1 MKSVSGWI
9 GCAGRHSLRK
19 QLVVGLLV
27 RQSEEEEVW
36 QIDEIAQASLG
47 RGLGG
52 YLAFVG
58 GIRR

>member
-1 MKSVSGWI
+1 M
-9 GCAGRHSLRK
+9 RK
-19 QLVVGLLV
+19 HFVVGLLV
-27 RQSEEEEVW
+27 GQSEEEEVC

-58 GIRR
+58 GIRK

>member
-1 MKSVSGWI
+1 
-9 GCAGRHSLRK
+9 LRK